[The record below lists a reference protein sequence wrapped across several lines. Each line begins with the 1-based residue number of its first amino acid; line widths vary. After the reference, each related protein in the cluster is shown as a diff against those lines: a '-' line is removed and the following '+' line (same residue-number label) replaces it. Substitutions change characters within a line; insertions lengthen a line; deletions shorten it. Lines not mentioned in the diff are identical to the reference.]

1 MYFMSTFKLTKKQ
14 LTVILFAL
22 VVVVVSAVFAAEKT
36 GGEISSSN
44 NQKTTQAT
52 STPTDFLMEVY
63 TTIDDNFWKDFSE
76 QRLTGI
82 FTQGVRRLATSSDV
96 SAANKE
102 QLRTELE
109 RVIAQMGEKKQQA
122 FPAELTDLVL
132 RSLPPQG
139 RSRLYTQQK
148 EKQLTKR
155 VQNANS
161 EQNLYDILGVSESA
175 NTEDIDQA
183 YEKQQ
188 EKLQTKPQSTSTK
201 KKQQQLNYAKKVL
214 SDSSDRTQY
223 KKTKSEPTVF
233 ADRLSEDIVRL
244 SINRYNRDTLRE
256 FEDTVN
262 SIKMDPE
269 PTSLILDLRSNLG
282 GSIDV
287 LPYLLG
293 PFIGPDRVAY
303 EFFQQ
308 EEEEEFRTKTGWMNA
323 LVPYKKVVILVDDK
337 TQSTGELMAS
347 VLKKFNVG
355 TVVGETTRGWGTV
368 ERVFPLDNQY
378 RSDKRY
384 SLFLVH
390 HVTLRS
396 DGQPIQDRG
405 VNPDVS
411 ITNTEW
417 RKQLRDYIP
426 HDPLIEATEE
436 VWDTPPSGTQVD

>member
-1 MYFMSTFKLTKKQ
+1 MFMSIFQLTKKQ
-14 LTVILFAL
+14 LTVVLFAL
-22 VVVVVSAVFAAEKT
+22 AVIVIGAVFVTEKRVEVPDNT
-36 GGEISSSN
+36 N
-44 NQKTTQAT
+44 DKKTAQAT

-63 TTIDDNFWKDFSE
+63 TTIDNNFWKDFSSE
-76 QRLTGI
+76 RLTGI
-82 FTQGVRRLATSSDV
+82 FTQGVQRLANSSDV
-96 SAANKE
+96 SADNKKE
-102 QLRTELE
+102 LRAELE
-109 RVIAQMGEKKQQA
+109 KVIAQMGEKKQRV

-132 RSLPPQG
+132 QSLPPQG
-139 RSRLYTQQK
+139 RSRLYTQEK
-148 EKQLTKR
+148 KKQLTKR

-161 EQNLYDILGVSESA
+161 QQNLYDILDVSESA
-175 NTEDIDQA
+175 DKQDINQA
-183 YEKQQ
+183 YEKQK
-188 EKLQTKPQSTSTK
+188 ESLQSKPQSTSTK
-201 KKQQQLNYAKKVL
+201 EKQQQLDYAKTVL
-214 SDSSDRTQY
+214 SDSDDRTQY

-233 ADRLSEDIVRL
+233 SDRLSEDIVRI

-262 SIKMDPE
+262 GIDMKPE

-308 EEEEEFRTKTGWMNA
+308 GEEDTFRTKTGWMDA
-323 LVPYKKVVILVDDK
+323 LVPYKKVVILVDGK

-355 TVVGETTRGWGTV
+355 TVVGKTTRGWGTV
-368 ERVFPLDNQY
+368 ERVFPLDNQH

-390 HVTLRS
+390 HLTLRS
-396 DGQPIQDRG
+396 DGKPIQDRG
-405 VNPDVS
+405 VTPDVS
-411 ITNTEW
+411 VTNAEW

-426 HDPLIEATEE
+426 HDPLIRATKE
-436 VWDTPPSGTQVD
+436 VWDTPPSGTQIN